1 MKRSRKMTLALFI
14 AIGIV
19 GLLLIIGSMNVGGD
33 IVRREAA
40 KAVAEVLG
48 ADLTIQGVTG
58 NPIRGYRLSDISL
71 KKKEDVLLSAGALGV
86 KVNLMSVFS
95 GNPRLSQVT
104 IDGIEADGEKLAR
117 EIAALDLKGEG
128 GEIPVEAVTIRNG
141 KVRTPWGEASIAKTD
156 LVLKADS
163 VKADLDIAMNNV
175 PIKGPINLRKGKDDL
190 ELKGLDLK
198 VGDGRISAKGAIL
211 PSLSLKGEMEKLDVG
226 QVVQFWPQLPVDGY
240 KGLFSSTIS
249 IGGLWNDPVLEG
261 RLSFYGTSLA
271 GYPVQ
276 AIDSDWKYGAFRL
289 SLENLKA
296 KALALPLS
304 GRAAFA
310 FAPGKVPSM
319 DILMEGK
326 DASLEE
332 LKGTVPALASVKGRV
347 DSFSVAVKGT
357 LATLSG
363 NIDLKA
369 DQVEAY
375 GQQLKNTVAHVVFK
389 GSGATIQ
396 GSSSLEGGSLALS
409 GSVDQLQRA
418 PRLNVLLK
426 ARSIDVGKIIAS
438 LPKPPKI
445 TPKGSVSADIGVKGS
460 MADPRVDGTVW
471 SDRMAYGEEA
481 LNDLNTA
488 FVFHK
493 DRVTLSSARGRW
505 RNIPITGRG
514 TIAGVSK
521 AAPSL
526 DLSFQAAG
534 VNPENFESFFPDL
547 KSYELRGS
555 ITAVAQ
561 VEGTTAAPEIKL
573 SIQSPRLNFM
583 EQGHV
588 ANLSLS
594 TDLALK
600 EGVPKEVNLALKAAT
615 AGFAGVGAENLTARI
630 DATKDVVTLSQAR
643 ASLGK
648 GEIAGTGTVKLH
660 PEASADLDLSF
671 EMKEGDLA
679 AIAKA
684 GKLPYS
690 LGGSLSGKVSVKGKS
705 DNPSIAAD
713 FSSPKA
719 VFSGFTFSNLSGAL
733 EGNMERMALKKFT
746 ASAGGGTITTSGSF
760 NLKKEAPE
768 AILSLTG
775 KGLDVASLTA
785 GLPEAAKFKP
795 SGAFDVNFDGTI
807 AGSASEGKGAV
818 TASSLS
824 IAGLKMTNISYP
836 FTLQGMNLSIANAHA
851 SFYGG
856 TVAGKGDMNL
866 AKGAFSQN
874 ITVENVDI
882 DPLLQDA
889 AGGLEG
895 HIVGKAKGNLSLTG
909 TMTKGLAFSGKGELH
924 VGEGAVTDFKA
935 VKTAASLYGQSSI
948 RFASV
953 EAPFRLETKRVIL
966 ENGKATAFPEDSL
979 YKILKASGPIG
990 FDTTLALQCQGNVN
1004 IQVLNALF
1012 GGVAGALG
1020 AGTATS
1026 LEDILKGALT
1036 GAKSGLEKADFRDVS
1051 FNLGGTIEKPSV
1063 SNVKIAPAPQAI
1075 QQTTPSGTAPT
1086 AVEEATA
1093 PPKEATG
1100 ETQKKPENLL
1110 EGVIQEGLKNILKK
1124 E

>member
-261 RLSFYGTSLA
+261 RLSFSGTSLA

-526 DLSFQAAG
+526 DLSFQAR
-534 VNPENFESFFPDL
+534 L
-547 KSYELRGS
+547 ELRS
-555 ITAVAQ
+555 WH
-561 VEGTTAAPEIKL
+561 
-573 SIQSPRLNFM
+573 RY
-583 EQGHV
+583 
-588 ANLSLS
+588 
-594 TDLALK
+594 
-600 EGVPKEVNLALKAAT
+600 
-615 AGFAGVGAENLTARI
+615 
-630 DATKDVVTLSQAR
+630 QAC
-643 ASLGK
+643 
-648 GEIAGTGTVKLH
+648 
-660 PEASADLDLSF
+660 
-671 EMKEGDLA
+671 
-679 AIAKA
+679 
-684 GKLPYS
+684 
-690 LGGSLSGKVSVKGKS
+690 
-705 DNPSIAAD
+705 
-713 FSSPKA
+713 
-719 VFSGFTFSNLSGAL
+719 
-733 EGNMERMALKKFT
+733 
-746 ASAGGGTITTSGSF
+746 
-760 NLKKEAPE
+760 
-768 AILSLTG
+768 
-775 KGLDVASLTA
+775 
-785 GLPEAAKFKP
+785 
-795 SGAFDVNFDGTI
+795 
-807 AGSASEGKGAV
+807 
-818 TASSLS
+818 
-824 IAGLKMTNISYP
+824 
-836 FTLQGMNLSIANAHA
+836 
-851 SFYGG
+851 
-856 TVAGKGDMNL
+856 
-866 AKGAFSQN
+866 
-874 ITVENVDI
+874 
-882 DPLLQDA
+882 
-889 AGGLEG
+889 GGLW
-895 HIVGKAKGNLSLTG
+895 AKNRLHLP
-909 TMTKGLAFSGKGELH
+909 GL
-924 VGEGAVTDFKA
+924 
-935 VKTAASLYGQSSI
+935 
-948 RFASV
+948 
-953 EAPFRLETKRVIL
+953 RL
-966 ENGKATAFPEDSL
+966 
-979 YKILKASGPIG
+979 
-990 FDTTLALQCQGNVN
+990 
-1004 IQVLNALF
+1004 
-1012 GGVAGALG
+1012 
-1020 AGTATS
+1020 
-1026 LEDILKGALT
+1026 
-1036 GAKSGLEKADFRDVS
+1036 
-1051 FNLGGTIEKPSV
+1051 
-1063 SNVKIAPAPQAI
+1063 
-1075 QQTTPSGTAPT
+1075 
-1086 AVEEATA
+1086 
-1093 PPKEATG
+1093 
-1100 ETQKKPENLL
+1100 
-1110 EGVIQEGLKNILKK
+1110 
-1124 E
+1124 